1 VAVVGVTDLEGWVSN
16 DFVTRQVA
24 RRSGPAV
31 LSRSELSNPPP
42 PRVRAAPAPRKT
54 AARTTP
60 ARKTAKQS
68 TARTRA
74 PAARKARTSG

>member
-31 LSRSELSNPPP
+31 LSRSEFSSPMPT
-42 PRVRAAPAPRKT
+42 RARAAPAAKKA
-54 AARTTP
+54 AARKTP
-60 ARKTAKQS
+60 ARKTPGQS
-68 TARTRA
+68 AGRTRA
-74 PAARKARTSG
+74 PAARKVRTSG